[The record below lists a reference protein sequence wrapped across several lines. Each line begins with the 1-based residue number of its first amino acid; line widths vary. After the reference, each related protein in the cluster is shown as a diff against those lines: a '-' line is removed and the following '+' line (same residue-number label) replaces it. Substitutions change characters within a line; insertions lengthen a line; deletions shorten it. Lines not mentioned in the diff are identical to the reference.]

1 MNPSRD
7 IGSSELLAL
16 ASARSAPTLGLVDGP
31 VDASHPAFAAA
42 RVHTV
47 DGQTPACIDPR
58 SPACRHGTFVAG
70 QLVRRSPRSELVTH
84 SIFCEAS
91 SLHACPVVGPRDLA
105 IAIEALVDRGA
116 RIINMSVGLRGEAPG
131 SMESLQR
138 AYHQARRRG
147 VLLVAAAGNDGQHDV
162 NPLFRDEWVIPV
174 AAHDRQG
181 TILPSSNRGGMV
193 ASHGLLAQ
201 GAELG
206 GPAADDDATQM
217 QGTSVAAPLV
227 TAAAALLWSLHPD
240 ATAEQIRRALLR
252 PDQARHA
259 ELPPLLDLDDSHAWL
274 TRQPSLAR
282 TTTSRST
289 MSPLVTPSASVS
301 PSTLPAS
308 RLVPGAP
315 ASAPPAGILV
325 PQACGC
331 GPATGLGFV
340 YSTGQVEVRFPDEGT
355 KQEYSTRASQM
366 GVNPTNAYA
375 VLSDPKNRYLA
386 RRVCWVLQVADAPAG
401 ILVPRSEAELGDLI
415 ASLDVRP
422 NPVVAITGTLGQTA
436 PASKCD
442 GLQVPMVSVAELS
455 YFTQDKLLEQLA
467 KETGIDA
474 RSLAS
479 VADPIWTL
487 TGVWRA
493 AGFDDEQRAK
503 NFVVLRT
510 TTLYEKA
517 VELGQGARPYWLQAI
532 AATPESSEAG
542 RRLVD
547 VDSTFQNG
555 QGQTQTWRAQVDVT
569 DLFAFSSKALFQV

>member
-16 ASARSAPTLGLVDGP
+16 ASGRPAPTLGLIDGP
-31 VDASHPAFAAA
+31 VDTSHPAFAEA

-70 QLVRRSPRSELVTH
+70 QLLRQSPRSELVTH
-84 SIFCEAS
+84 SLFCEAS
-91 SLHACPVVGPRDLA
+91 SLHACPVVGPRHLA
-105 IAIEALVDRGA
+105 IAIEALIDRGA
-116 RIINMSVGLRGEAPG
+116 RIINMSVGLQGEAPG
-131 SMESLQR
+131 SMASLHR
-138 AYHQARRRG
+138 AYHRARRQG
-147 VLLVAAAGNDGQHDV
+147 VLLVAAAGNDGQNDV

-181 TILPSSNRGGMV
+181 TILPSSNRGGLV
-193 ASHGLLAQ
+193 ASHGLLAP
-201 GAELG
+201 GVELA
-206 GPAADDDATQM
+206 GPAAAGDTTQM

-240 ATAEQIRRALLR
+240 AGAEQIRRALLR

-289 MSPLVTPSASVS
+289 MSQLVTPSAIVS
-301 PSTLPAS
+301 PSALLAS
-308 RLVPGAP
+308 RLVPSAKVF
-315 ASAPPAGILV
+315 APPAGVV

-331 GPATGLGFV
+331 GQGAGLGFV

-355 KQEYSTRASQM
+355 RQEYSTRASQM

-401 ILVPRSEAELGDLI
+401 ILVPRSEAELSDLI
-415 ASLDVRP
+415 AALDVRP
-422 NPVVAITGTLGQTA
+422 NPLVAVTGTLGPAA

-442 GLQVPMVSVAELS
+442 GLQVPTVGVVELS

-532 AATPESSEAG
+532 GATPESSEAG

-569 DLFAFSSKALFQV
+569 DLFAFSSKALFQA